1 MAESDKIEKKSRWSV
16 FLSRAIT
23 TVVLWLLIALAVYFE
38 KSIIFSSI
46 IIILGVLGIH
56 EFFNMLGIKEAAA
69 FSYVKF
75 MALLLSFFYLVLL
88 TVFYSGSWN
97 IEELAL
103 DAIFMALFIISTTTI
118 LLFYSVDVPRTKD
131 LFFGSIFGFLYI
143 TVLISFLIR
152 ILYIESDPVKQN
164 HGAYYIIFLLI
175 VTKFSD
181 MGAYIVGTLIGKNK
195 MIPHI
200 SPGKTWE
207 GFLFGCLT
215 FAVGGGAIFF
225 AIFQEKMIR
234 LGWIEVLLLGLIL
247 APLAAIGD
255 LAESIL
261 KRSLKTKD
269 SGNALPGI
277 GGVLDLVDSVLFTA
291 PAFYF
296 YLKIV
301 S

>member
-1 MAESDKIEKKSRWSV
+1 MSESNKTEKNSRLNV
-16 FLSRAIT
+16 FFSRALT
-23 TVVLWLLIALAVYFE
+23 TIVLWVLIALAVYFE
-38 KSIIFSSI
+38 KSIILSSI

-56 EFFNMLGIKEAAA
+56 EFFNMLGIKETPA
-69 FSYVKF
+69 FKTVKRL
-75 MALLLSFFYLVLL
+75 ALLLTLFYLVL
-88 TVFYSGSWN
+88 VN
-97 IEELAL
+97 ICYAGFWGLEASVL
-103 DAIFMALFIISTTTI
+103 DTGFVALFIILTTVV
-118 LLFYSVDVPRTKD
+118 LLFYSIDSSRTKD

-143 TVLISFLIR
+143 AVLISFLIR
-152 ILYIESDPVKQN
+152 ILYIEMDLSKQH

-215 FAVGGGAIFF
+215 FAVVGGAIFY
-225 AIFQEKMIR
+225 AIFSEKMIR
-234 LGWIEVLLLGLIL
+234 LEWIEVLLLGLIL
-247 APLAAIGD
+247 APVAAIGD

-269 SGNALPGI
+269 SGSFLPGI
-277 GGVLDLVDSVLFTA
+277 GGVLDLIDSVLFTA
-291 PAFYF
+291 PVLYF
-296 YLKIV
+296 YLKFV